1 MNVKELVEKNKTI
14 EGYKEKC
21 IGAYTELL
29 SVGKELH
36 KLEEKDWVN
45 LREKGIDDAIKFFEE
60 SGFSTLSNGN
70 KYVFTL
76 DNTIIRYFYDGE
88 DEMIMF
94 PIEIQPNKIFNTVQI
109 RHSSEY
115 DPMFYWKYHIT
126 LNENK
131 VFKENYEDTFNNCD
145 DLNELQRAY
154 SKLNENIE
162 NYKNTIKNISNVKYI
177 YSLYKQDIECDTF
190 KELFENHI
198 IG

>member
-1 MNVKELVEKNKTI
+1 MDVKELVRKNKTLV
-14 EGYKEKC
+14 EYKEKC
-21 IGAYTELL
+21 INAYTELL
-29 SVGKELH
+29 NIGEELH
-36 KLEEKDWVN
+36 KLEENDWIK
-45 LREKGIDDAIKFFEE
+45 LREKGVNDAINFFEE
-60 SGFSTLSNGN
+60 SGFTTLSNDN

-76 DNTIIRYFYDGE
+76 FNTIIKYFYDGE

-94 PIEIQPNKIFNTVQI
+94 PIEIQPNQIFDTVQI

-115 DPMFYWKYHIT
+115 DSMLSWKYNIA
-126 LNENK
+126 LNGNQLY
-131 VFKENYEDTFNNCD
+131 KENYEDTFNNCD
-145 DLNELQRAY
+145 DLNELQKSY